1 MLADIILSPS
11 PLDLTALLAGLYGP
25 DAGAKSGAVVIF
37 SGVVRDHNEGRTVT
51 RLAYEAYAPMALAQL
66 AALAAALKTEFLLTA
81 VRIHH
86 RVGEVALGESALL
99 AVTAAAHRKAAL
111 AAMDALVDRL
121 KRDVPIWKKEYFA
134 GGEIWVGPQK

>member
-1 MLADIILSPS
+1 MTADFFLTSA
-11 PLDLTALLAGLYGP
+11 PLELTALLAGLHGP
-25 DAGAKSGAVVIF
+25 QTGAVVIF

-51 RLAYEAYAPMALAQL
+51 RLEYEAYEPMALTQL
-66 AALAAALKTEFLLTA
+66 AALGGVLTREFGLTA

-86 RVGEVALGESALL
+86 RLGEVPLGESALL
-99 AVTAAAHRKAAL
+99 AATAAPHRKAAI

-134 GGEIWVGPQK
+134 GGEIWVGPQE